1 MFRLEKARNLSFIA
15 KFFFKNSSSIKTRLV
30 AIIIICTNFDKNL
43 LHSRTMLKIGRPIS
57 QMKHF
62 PLRKIKQSGATLM
75 STEVFTLENANSHN
89 AYEIRELLKV

>member
-1 MFRLEKARNLSFIA
+1 
-15 KFFFKNSSSIKTRLV
+15 
-30 AIIIICTNFDKNL
+30 
-43 LHSRTMLKIGRPIS
+43 MLKIGRPIS

-75 STEVFTLENANSHN
+75 SNNEVFTLENANSHN